1 MNSVI
6 LTGRIAHDLV
16 RRQTASGKTC
26 CSFSIAVKIPG
37 GEDKADFFDIST
49 WEQQAEFVL
58 NYLGKGRKI
67 IVEGYLH
74 TRTYDDKDGNKRK
87 VTEVVAKH
95 IEPADS
101 KPQGPF
107 AEPPQQYGAP
117 QQQQQ
122 PPQQQYNGQYYD
134 GPQGG
139 GYQQQGGYGTGA
151 PTNYPPYPDS
161 GGYYQ

>member
-6 LTGRIAHDLV
+6 LTGRITHDLV
-16 RRQTASGKTC
+16 RRQTTTGKTC
-26 CSFSIAVKIPG
+26 CSFSIAVKVPG

-87 VTEVVAKH
+87 VVEVVAKH

-107 AEPPQQYGAP
+107 AEPQQQYGAP
-117 QQQQQ
+117 QQ
-122 PPQQQYNGQYYD
+122 P
-134 GPQGG
+134 
-139 GYQQQGGYGTGA
+139 YQQQGGYAQNGYVPQGQMPAPGGYGTGG
-151 PTNYPPYPDS
+151 PTNYSEYPDS
-161 GGYYQ
+161 GGYGGYNQ